1 MIIMEKF
8 TEGVAYYCSCMMLFN
23 LIFALKM
30 INDGVLKKDFHILN
44 QYIDINFITFAFA
57 LLFLLAGM
65 LFTLV
70 ILFTHERV
78 GKATLG
84 KKITAIEVRELTTD
98 YYFTNFSLLV
108 LTGLSIPSCNGWAS
122 CLIYFFIL
130 GTLGIVCINKNA
142 FYINPVLTLFN
153 FNVFECKA
161 KENKKNYIIVI
172 KDRFIKENE
181 EITLPNV
188 NKKIIR
194 IN

>member
-8 TEGVAYYCSCMMLFN
+8 TEGVAYYCSCMMLLN

-30 INDGVLKKDFHILN
+30 INDGVLKRDFHKLN

-84 KKITAIEVRELTTD
+84 EKITAIEVRELTTD

-130 GTLGIVCINKNA
+130 IMLGIVYIKKNA

>member
-8 TEGVAYYCSCMMLFN
+8 TEGVAYYCSCMMLLN

-30 INDGVLKKDFHILN
+30 INDGVLKRDFHKLN

-84 KKITAIEVRELTTD
+84 KKKTAIEVRELTTD

-130 GTLGIVCINKNA
+130 IMLGIVYIKKNA

>member
-8 TEGVAYYCSCMMLFN
+8 IEGVAYYCSCMMLFN

-30 INDGVLKKDFHILN
+30 INDGVIKKEFQTLN
-44 QYIDINFITFAFA
+44 QYINIDFITFACS
-57 LLFLLAGM
+57 LLFLFAGM
-65 LFTLV
+65 VFTVV
-70 ILFTHERV
+70 ILLTHERV

-84 KKITAIEVRELTTD
+84 KKVTAIEVKELTTD

-108 LTGLSIPSCNGWAS
+108 LTGLSIPSSNGWAS
-122 CLIYFFIL
+122 SLIYFFIL
-130 GTLGIVCINKNA
+130 VTLGIVYIKKNA

-153 FNVFECKA
+153 FNVFQCKA
-161 KENKKNYIIVI
+161 KENKKSYIIVI

-181 EITLPNV
+181 ELVLPNI
-188 NKKIIR
+188 NKRIIR

>member
-1 MIIMEKF
+1 MITLEKF

-30 INDGVLKKDFHILN
+30 LNDGVLKKDFQMLN
-44 QYIDINFITFAFA
+44 QYMDIDFITF
-57 LLFLLAGM
+57 LLSIIFLLAGM
-65 LFTLV
+65 FFTIV
-70 ILFTHERV
+70 ILSTHQRV

-84 KKITAIEVRELTTD
+84 KKITALEVKELTTD

-122 CLIYFFIL
+122 SLIYFFIL
-130 GTLGIVCINKNA
+130 VTLGIVYIKKNA

-153 FNVFECKA
+153 YNVFQCKA
-161 KENKKNYIIVI
+161 KENQKNYIIVI

-181 EITLPNV
+181 EIVLPNI
-188 NKKIIR
+188 NKRIIR
-194 IN
+194 MD